1 MIQFHANRRS
11 AFCVS
16 DDRLTTGSVGLETVF
31 RFSEEWK
38 AAPARVAVFRGSGR
52 SVDVLLTGERC
63 SVPPEVLTE
72 AGGVLSIGVY
82 GTDGNGTVVIPTVY
96 DEVGSIER
104 GTAPSGIEPEEQ
116 TQPLIDQLLTAAQ
129 AARSSADYALLFA
142 ETLNAGDGIPLDAEW
157 VRGDVS
163 ADMPYRAH
171 TIRAVARAKTV
182 LQAAAGYRF
191 YVCIYSDGS
200 CTNSNWYGLDYASRQ
215 TCTLPKG
222 TDYVIVVG
230 RSPEDTSIEAD
241 PEVFGAAITIRNNS
255 VSGSG
260 GVAVDDAL
268 SGSSTNPVQNR
279 VIKAALEGKY
289 SKPSGGIPATDLA
302 ETYLT
307 RHQDVS
313 GKLDKA
319 QGAANAGKFLVVGS
333 DGNITTVS
341 MTAWQGG
348 SY

>member
-142 ETLNAGDGIPLDAEW
+142 EMLNAGDGIPLDAEW

-255 VSGSG
+255 G
-260 GVAVDDAL
+260 
-268 SGSSTNPVQNR
+268 
-279 VIKAALEGKY
+279 
-289 SKPSGGIPATDLA
+289 
-302 ETYLT
+302 
-307 RHQDVS
+307 S